1 MSQLTQCLSE
11 IEYLSERYD
20 LDFQKTFNAFR
31 DFFAHDGRTVPIDLK
46 PLFNILN
53 IIPVGTSECE
63 RGFSQ
68 MNLIET
74 DLRNS
79 LNVSSI
85 ADLLFIKLNGPPL
98 ESWQPKSYV
107 VHWLRNHNNAD
118 IAANRCK
125 EVTEQVSEDDK
136 AFYNILT

>member
-1 MSQLTQCLSE
+1 MFGKSE
-11 IEYLSERYD
+11 IEFLSERYD

-68 MNLIET
+68 MNLTET
-74 DLRNS
+74 DLRNR

-85 ADLLFIKLNGPPL
+85 ADVLFIKLNGPPL
-98 ESWQPKSYV
+98 ELWQAKSYV
-107 VHWLRNHNNAD
+107 VHWLRDHANAD

-125 EVTEQVSEDDK
+125 VVTEQVSEDDK
-136 AFYNILT
+136 AFYNILN